1 MSREIN
7 ITILGASQSGKT
19 CYMAGMYDIM
29 SYGFSSFTLST
40 DTDTERRLERIW
52 SGIET
57 SEDERSFPGGTPLST
72 DYRFSLRHA
81 SKEIVSY
88 DWHDYRGGLL
98 TAKNEQL
105 TGQFSSDWEKLKDR
119 VLKSTCTFVCIS
131 GDLLKDNLTNAIKAK
146 KVIGTKNICDLFH
159 EISNQKIRNQSTDG
173 YLPTVVIAITK
184 ADICL
189 PRLLN
194 DSGAIIDDIRQL
206 LGPVFAGNWRT
217 VICPVTLGRS
227 LTPKADKGE
236 IDPSN
241 LHIPVLFGINYHFEQ
256 AVSSKRE
263 SSKETYN
270 DKEDLKNSWLGLGR
284 FFNQDE
290 ISYLESKYSNL
301 STEISS
307 FEKDLNSI
315 KATLK
320 QAVKAK
326 EIGPI
331 KIFYGGTDVT
341 EQF

>member
-1 MSREIN
+1 
-7 ITILGASQSGKT
+7 
-19 CYMAGMYDIM
+19 MAGMYDIM

-40 DTDTERRLERIW
+40 DTETERRLEQIW
-52 SGIET
+52 GEIET
-57 SEDERSFPGGTPLST
+57 SEDESSFPIGTPSST

-98 TAKNEQL
+98 TAKSTQL

-131 GDLLKDNLTNAIKAK
+131 GDLLKDNLTSETKAK
-146 KVIGTKNICDLFH
+146 KVIGTKNICDLFY
-159 EISNQKIRNQSTDG
+159 EIHNQSKDD

-189 PRLLN
+189 PRLLD
-194 DSGAIIDDIRQL
+194 DSRAIIDDIQQL
-206 LGPVFAGNWRT
+206 LGTVFAGNWRT

-227 LTPKADKGE
+227 LTPKGDKGD
-236 IDPSN
+236 IDPCN

-256 AVSSKRE
+256 AVSSKRK
-263 SSKETYN
+263 SSQETYR
-270 DKEDLKNSWLGLGR
+270 DKEDLKNTWLGLGR
-284 FFNQDE
+284 FVNRDE
-290 ISYLESKYSNL
+290 ISYLESQYSSL

-320 QAVKAK
+320 QAVKEK